1 MILSEQ
7 RVEQNPEF
15 NYHLLRSALDGFDKN
30 LAQLDEQQY
39 QATYR
44 KALKS
49 YELETLVLESD
60 EASGVVVFDGQLEEA
75 LDELASRYENQE
87 DFVADLETNGLDV
100 DGLRQALY
108 RELMFDSV
116 MQRVAAGSA
125 DVKEI
130 DINLFYE
137 MHRERFQSP
146 ELRTASHILIT
157 VNPEYPENTYAA
169 ARTRMEQLLEKLNG
183 RVNRFQE
190 FAKRY
195 SECPTAMDG
204 GKLGEVKR
212 GQLYPELDA
221 MLFAMAESGISPI
234 VESELGFHILL
245 CEKIKP
251 GKVIPLS
258 KAEPRIREVL
268 MQRQQRNC
276 QKAWLNSLQQKGTDS
291 SK

>member
-1 MILSEQ
+1 MILSKQ
-7 RVEQNPEF
+7 KNDHNPEF
-15 NYHLLRSALDGFDKN
+15 NYHLLRSALDGYGKN
-30 LAQLDEQQY
+30 LSQLDEEQC
-39 QATYR
+39 QAAYH

-49 YELETLVLESD
+49 YELESLVLESD
-60 EASGVVVFDGQLEEA
+60 EASGVVVFDGQLDEA
-75 LDELASRYENQE
+75 IESVASRYDNRE
-87 DFVADLETNGLDV
+87 DFVGDLETNGLDV

-108 RELMFDSV
+108 RELLFDSV
-116 MQRVAAGSA
+116 MQRVAAASA
-125 DVKEI
+125 DVKEV
-130 DINLFYE
+130 DVNLFYE

-157 VNPEYPENTYAA
+157 INPDYPENTYAA
-169 ARTRMEQLLEKLNG
+169 ARSRMEQLVEKLNG

-221 MLFAMAESGISPI
+221 MLFGMAENEISPV
-234 VESELGFHILL
+234 VESELGLHILL

-251 GKVIPLS
+251 GKVTPLA
-258 KAEPRIREVL
+258 KAAPRIREIL
-268 MQRQQRNC
+268 MHRQQRNC
-276 QKAWLNSLQQKGTDS
+276 QKAWLAGLQERDAD
-291 SK
+291 